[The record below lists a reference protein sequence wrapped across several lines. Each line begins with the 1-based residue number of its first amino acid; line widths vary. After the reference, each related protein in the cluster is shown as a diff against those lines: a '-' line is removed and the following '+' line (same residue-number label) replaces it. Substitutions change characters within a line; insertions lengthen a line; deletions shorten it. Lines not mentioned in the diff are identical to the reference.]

1 MTHDL
6 YFHLHLHLY
15 ATIQTAFIDVVS
27 FVAFLALCL
36 MPLMVLADYWLSPA
50 DTDDDAAG
58 WTLERAG
65 GAVDGVDEARADQSG
80 EVNYYSK
87 GA

>member
-6 YFHLHLHLY
+6 YFHVHVY
-15 ATIQTAFIDVVS
+15 ATIQTAFIDLVS
-27 FVAFLALCL
+27 FIAFLALCL
-36 MPLMVLADYWLSPA
+36 MPLAAIAAYWLSPA

-65 GAVDGVDEARADQSG
+65 GAVDSVDEARADQSG